1 MNWNELPKEYRDLE
15 KTFGPIPIADTDNI
29 LGRFHFDHTPQ
40 RREFWSK
47 CHKAKSIDELPKI
60 ENVKIFE
67 TDIEF
72 EPTCIGLD
80 NTKLEK
86 EQTFEVVSFRSK
98 IVLGVVAKLHPNG
111 FYQKNAFD
119 NSGWTYETLINDEN
133 TEIYQ
138 VRRNADNTIFT
149 LGEETTNGVIKEFEI
164 FEVLNDCLVLLDN
177 NWFPISYLK
186 KVDANNIKHTKEWM
200 TTSSVNTEEQKEKSE
215 KLKSNF
221 SVQFDK
227 TFFENIVDSYQA
239 KNESI
244 KDCFGNEVKEF
255 PFLPSKEEAKI
266 AKYLDELKNKYSSN
280 NSSEG
285 IKESEGKI
293 NVEYDW
299 AFLKGQMNRMSK
311 NKDKYPKNNWK
322 KPMDVEQLKD
332 AMFRHT
338 LEVMD
343 NNFED
348 DGDAMG
354 HLYAISLN
362 AMMIF
367 TQLNNKNENN

>member
-1 MNWNELPKEYRDLE
+1 MK
-15 KTFGPIPIADTDNI
+15 
-29 LGRFHFDHTPQ
+29 
-40 RREFWSK
+40 
-47 CHKAKSIDELPKI
+47 
-60 ENVKIFE
+60 
-67 TDIEF
+67 
-72 EPTCIGLD
+72 
-80 NTKLEK
+80 K
-86 EQTFEVVSFRSK
+86 EQTFKVVSFRSK
-98 IVLGVVAKLHPNG
+98 ITKKKAYISPNG

-119 NSGWTYETLINDEN
+119 NSGWTYETLINDKN

-138 VRRNADNTIFT
+138 IRRNYDNSVFT
-149 LGEETTNGVIKEFEI
+149 LGDETNNGVIKEFEI
-164 FEVLNDCLVLLDN
+164 SEEGDDMMVLVDN
-177 NWFPISYLK
+177 NWFPISYLNR
-186 KVDANNIKHTKEWM
+186 VDVGNIEHTQTGM
-200 TTSSVNTEEQKEKSE
+200 ILYSDNTEEQKEKIE

-227 TFFENIVDSYQA
+227 TFFENIVDFYQA
-239 KNESI
+239 KN
-244 KDCFGNEVKEF
+244 
-255 PFLPSKEEAKI
+255 
-266 AKYLDELKNKYSSN
+266 
-280 NSSEG
+280 EG

-299 AFLKGQMNRMSK
+299 AFLRGQMNRMSK

-322 KPMDVEQLKD
+322 KPMNVEQLKD

-354 HLYAISLN
+354 HLYAIALN

-367 TQLNNKNENN
+367 TQLNNKNK